1 MADPGPFVADLR
13 AESDDL
19 DALVAHLPA
28 DRWADPT
35 PAPGWTIAHQI
46 GHLLWTDRVALTAV
60 TDEAG
65 FAELMTAAAANPAG
79 FVDDAATE
87 LAAVSPAELLTDW
100 RVTRGRLHEELLAVP
115 DGRKLAWFGPPMSA
129 ASMATAR
136 LMETWA
142 HGLDVADALGV
153 IRPATQRLRS
163 IAHLGVRTRDYA
175 FIVNNL
181 TPPAEPFLVE
191 LRGPSG
197 DTWSWGPSDAAQ
209 RVTGSAEDFCF
220 LVTQRRA
227 LSTLDVNA
235 VGEDAQRWLTIALP
249 PGFLRRSPSPPRS
262 ARRYAC
268 IHRGR
273 TEQECARW
281 GGPCRKRD
289 WRRSSPCHRLPSM
302 MLPRLRDAARSC
314 CSHIAADVRRFW
326 AISAWLSAC
335 CW

>member
-100 RVTRGRLHEELLAVP
+100 RVTRGRLHDELLAVP

-181 TPPAEPFLVE
+181 TPPAEQFLVE
-191 LRGPSG
+191 LRGPDG
-197 DTWSWGPSDAAQ
+197 DVWSWGPPGADQ

-235 VGEDAQRWLTIALP
+235 VGEDAQRWLTIAQAFAGP
-249 PGFLRRSPSPPRS
+249 PGP
-262 ARRYAC
+262 
-268 IHRGR
+268 GR
-273 TEQECARW
+273 
-281 GGPCRKRD
+281 
-289 WRRSSPCHRLPSM
+289 
-302 MLPRLRDAARSC
+302 
-314 CSHIAADVRRFW
+314 
-326 AISAWLSAC
+326 
-335 CW
+335 